1 MTSQNPA
8 SPTSQ
13 NSQLDRDILAKVNAH
28 ADRSLDRLF
37 ADIDELLSG
46 DLSTDATSSAVV
58 NRPSHELQQ
67 SGTSNFAYYP
77 DELQQQRFSAED
89 PQADFTSSRS
99 SADSESPQPA
109 TPNQQKKRLP
119 LWMKAVVGI
128 GVTSIAV
135 GGGLLWLV
143 NERKI
148 ELPKNLDT
156 SWLPFQSKSQVSA
169 ADAKFAEYMQKSIA
183 KIEAARTQTPVAT
196 QPINSVENPATTQAA
211 PPSIINPAGTISA
224 APSTEP
230 AVAPQSPILLL
241 KTFPSS
247 RQPSASFNIDG
258 RDLTIDVGKKIGT
271 SQWSLLTVTKGEVLL
286 KKTGG
291 EIRSIHIGQKF

>member
-8 SPTSQ
+8 SQ

-28 ADRSLDRLF
+28 ADRSIDRLF

-46 DLSTDATSSAVV
+46 DLTTDPPSSAVV
-58 NRPSHELQQ
+58 NRPAPELQQ
-67 SGTSNFAYYP
+67 SGSSVNYYP
-77 DELQQQRFSAED
+77 DELQQQRFAAED

-99 SADSESPQPA
+99 SANSESQQPA
-109 TPNQQKKRLP
+109 SPTQQQKRLP
-119 LWMKAVVGI
+119 LWMKAVLGI
-128 GVTSIAV
+128 GVTSLAV

-156 SWLPFQSKSQVSA
+156 SWLPFQSKAQVSP

-183 KIEAARTQTPVAT
+183 KIEAARTQTPAAT

-211 PPSIINPAGTISA
+211 PPSIVNPAGTISA
-224 APSTEP
+224 APSTES

-247 RQPSASFNIDG
+247 RQPRASFNING
-258 RDLTIDVGKKIGT
+258 RDLTISSGQKIGT

-291 EIRSIHIGQKF
+291 EIRSIQIGQKF

>member
-8 SPTSQ
+8 SQ

-37 ADIDELLSG
+37 SDIDELLSG
-46 DLSTDATSSAVV
+46 DLTTDPTSSAVV
-58 NRPSHELQQ
+58 NRPSPELQQ
-67 SGTSNFAYYP
+67 SGISSFNYHP
-77 DELQQQRFSAED
+77 NELQQQRFSAED
-89 PQADFTSSRS
+89 PHADFTSSRS
-99 SADSESPQPA
+99 SADSESPQTA
-109 TPNQQKKRLP
+109 TPKPQQKRLP

-128 GVTSIAV
+128 GVTSLAV

-156 SWLPFQSKSQVSA
+156 SWLPFQSKAQVSP

-183 KIEAARTQTPVAT
+183 KIEAARTQTPAAT

-211 PPSIINPAGTISA
+211 PPSIVNPAGTISA
-224 APSTEP
+224 ASSTEP
-230 AVAPQSPILLL
+230 VVAPQSPILLL

-247 RQPSASFNIDG
+247 RQPIASFKIDG
-258 RDLTIDVGKKIGT
+258 RDLTINAGQKIGT
-271 SQWSLLTVTKGEVLL
+271 SQWSLLSVTKGEVLL

-291 EIRSIHIGQKF
+291 EIRSIRIGQKF

>member
-8 SPTSQ
+8 SPNSQ
-13 NSQLDRDILAKVNAH
+13 NPQLDRDILAKVNAH
-28 ADRSLDRLF
+28 ADRSIDRLF

-46 DLSTDATSSAVV
+46 DLTTDPTSSAVV
-58 NRPSHELQQ
+58 NRPAHGLQQ
-67 SGTSNFAYYP
+67 LGTSRSSTYYP
-77 DELQQQRFSAED
+77 DELQQQKFSAQGS
-89 PQADFTSSRS
+89 QAEFTSSQAS
-99 SADSESPQPA
+99 AAADSPQSA
-109 TPNQQKKRLP
+109 TPQQHKKRLP
-119 LWMKAVVGI
+119 LWLKVVLGI
-128 GVTSIAV
+128 GATSLAV

-156 SWLPFQSKSQVSA
+156 SWLPFQSKSQVSP

-183 KIEAARTQTPVAT
+183 KIESARTQSTAAPA
-196 QPINSVENPATTQAA
+196 SVNPATTQAD
-211 PPSIINPAGTISA
+211 PPSIVNPDGTIDV
-224 APSTEP
+224 APRTD
-230 AVAPQSPILLL
+230 ATVAPQSPILLL

-247 RQPSASFNIDG
+247 RQPSATFKIDG
-258 RDLTIDVGKKIGT
+258 RDLTINVGQKIGA

-291 EIRSIHIGQKF
+291 EIRSIQIGQKF

>member
-1 MTSQNPA
+1 
-8 SPTSQ
+8 
-13 NSQLDRDILAKVNAH
+13 
-28 ADRSLDRLF
+28 
-37 ADIDELLSG
+37 
-46 DLSTDATSSAVV
+46 
-58 NRPSHELQQ
+58 
-67 SGTSNFAYYP
+67 
-77 DELQQQRFSAED
+77 
-89 PQADFTSSRS
+89 
-99 SADSESPQPA
+99 
-109 TPNQQKKRLP
+109 
-119 LWMKAVVGI
+119 MKAVLGI
-128 GVTSIAV
+128 GVTSLAV

-143 NERKI
+143 TERKI

-156 SWLPFQSKSQVSA
+156 SWLPFQSKSQVSP

-183 KIEAARTQTPVAT
+183 KIEAARTQTTAPT
-196 QPINSVENPATTQAA
+196 QPINAAENPAPTQAA
-211 PPSIINPAGTISA
+211 PPSIINPAGTIST

-230 AVAPQSPILLL
+230 SVAPQSPILLL

-258 RDLTIDVGKKIGT
+258 RDLTINAGQKIGT